1 MDVELPG
8 DGVMLAGTEVGEGPT
23 VLLLHA
29 GGERRSVW
37 EPVVTGLAPRG
48 YRCVAVD
55 QRGHGASPAAG
66 ADSLDRLGADVVVL
80 CEGSGPPV
88 VLVGASLGGFAALV
102 ASAARPALVAGLV
115 LVDVVPD
122 PEPTAVRAVLADT
135 VIHGV
140 VGGAHRVLVDDILGR
155 SDELRGALAR
165 VRAPVLLVRG
175 TVSPLG
181 RDAGST
187 SRFHALAPH
196 AEVVDVAG
204 AGHLV
209 ARDRPAELARVLAGF
224 LDRVAVRRSA
234 AHGLLVERGSAAI
247 EHLGGDLLTHLEG
260 TEAMLRA
267 WSATEDVALAG
278 LCHAVYGTAGFAP
291 HLLALTERSVLRRA
305 IGTDAEQIAYRYAS
319 CARDAVYPGLGRRP
333 LVFTDRF
340 TDTRQELSDADARAF
355 ALVTAANELDLINRA
370 VLAGAART
378 EVIDL
383 LQRLVP
389 YAPDVLEAAVPP
401 RA

>member
-1 MDVELPG
+1 MDVALRGE
-8 DGVMLAGTEVGEGPT
+8 GVMLAWTEAGEGPT

-37 EPVVTGLAPRG
+37 EPVVAALAPRG

-55 QRGHGASPAAG
+55 QRGHGASPATG
-66 ADSLDRLGADVVVL
+66 ADSLDRLASDVVTL
-80 CEGSGPPV
+80 CEESGPPV

-102 ASAARPALVAGLV
+102 AAASRPALVAGLV

-122 PEPTAVRAVLADT
+122 PDPAAVRAVLADT

-140 VGGAHRVLVDDILGR
+140 VGGARGVLVDDILGR
-155 SDELRGALAR
+155 GDELRAALAQ

-175 TVSPLG
+175 AASPLG
-181 RDAGST
+181 RDPGST
-187 SRFHALAPH
+187 DRFHALAPH
-196 AEVVDVAG
+196 AEVLDVAG

-209 ARDRPAELARVLAGF
+209 ARDRPAELARVLSRF

-234 AHGLLVERGSAAI
+234 AHGLLVERGSVAI

-267 WSATEDVALAG
+267 WSAPEDVALAG
-278 LCHAVYGTAGFAP
+278 LCHAAYGTAGFP
-291 HLLALTERSVLRRA
+291 THLLPLTERSVLRRA
-305 IGTDAEQIAYRYAS
+305 IGTDAEQIVYRYAS
-319 CARDAVYPGLGRRP
+319 CARDAVYPGLSRRP

-340 TDTRQELSDADARAF
+340 TDIRYELSDAEARTF

-370 VLAGAART
+370 VLPGTGRADA
-378 EVIDL
+378 IDL
-383 LQRLVP
+383 LHRLVP
-389 YAPDVLEAAVPP
+389 YAPEVLNAAVPP
-401 RA
+401 RV